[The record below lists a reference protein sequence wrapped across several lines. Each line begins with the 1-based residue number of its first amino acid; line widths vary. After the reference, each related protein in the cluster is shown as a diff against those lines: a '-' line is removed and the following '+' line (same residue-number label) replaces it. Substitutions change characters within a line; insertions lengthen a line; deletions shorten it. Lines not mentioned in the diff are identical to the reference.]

1 MKVSDRLERLL
12 DNAAQLR
19 PSHTAIEDPERS
31 SIISY
36 DAFRRLTN
44 DLQQLLVQCG
54 VRPGDRV
61 GIYAPKSIGTVA
73 SIFAILRAGGAYV
86 PVDPTA
92 PPRRNAFI
100 FKDCSVRAIVAER
113 RLVEGLQAELPASE
127 PFAVAELRSFEPST
141 DLVLVRMLGE
151 PHSLSSVEPGTLA
164 YILYTSG
171 STGRP
176 KGVMHSHAS
185 ALAFVDWCSEALLP
199 SERDRFSAHAPFHFD
214 LSIFD
219 IFVAMKH
226 AATLLLIGEEL
237 GKQPKKL
244 GPLIAE
250 RNISVWYSTPSILRL
265 LVEYGNIQQ
274 YDYSKLRL
282 VIFAGEVFSPKQF
295 RALQSFW
302 PHPRYF
308 NLYGPTETNVCTYY
322 EVPSELEGD
331 LPEAFPIGKACSGD
345 RAKAMDEHD
354 TEVPPGQEGEL
365 YVSGWSVML
374 GYWNLKEQD
383 RRAFFTDE
391 SGTRWYRTGD
401 MVRETNDGS
410 YFFIG
415 RRDRMVKRR
424 GYRVELGEIEA
435 ALYRHPSIAEAA
447 VIAYPDEDSGVQ
459 IKAFLG
465 WSDAG
470 RPSLIALKQFCAE
483 NLPSYMIPDR
493 FSFLSSLPKTSTD
506 KVDYQKLKELD

>member
-1 MKVSDRLERLL
+1 
-12 DNAAQLR
+12 
-19 PSHTAIEDPERS
+19 
-31 SIISY
+31 
-36 DAFRRLTN
+36 
-44 DLQQLLVQCG
+44 
-54 VRPGDRV
+54 
-61 GIYAPKSIGTVA
+61 
-73 SIFAILRAGGAYV
+73 
-86 PVDPTA
+86 
-92 PPRRNAFI
+92 
-100 FKDCSVRAIVAER
+100 
-113 RLVEGLQAELPASE
+113 
-127 PFAVAELRSFEPST
+127 
-141 DLVLVRMLGE
+141 
-151 PHSLSSVEPGTLA
+151 
-164 YILYTSG
+164 
-171 STGRP
+171 
-176 KGVMHSHAS
+176 
-185 ALAFVDWCSEALLP
+185 
-199 SERDRFSAHAPFHFD
+199 
-214 LSIFD
+214 
-219 IFVAMKH
+219 
-226 AATLLLIGEEL
+226 
-237 GKQPKKL
+237 
-244 GPLIAE
+244 
-250 RNISVWYSTPSILRL
+250 
-265 LVEYGNIQQ
+265 
-274 YDYSKLRL
+274 
-282 VIFAGEVFSPKQF
+282 
-295 RALQSFW
+295 
-302 PHPRYF
+302 
-308 NLYGPTETNVCTYY
+308 
-322 EVPSELEGD
+322 
-331 LPEAFPIGKACSGD
+331 
-345 RAKAMDEHD
+345 MDEHD